1 MSYVVHNVPSI
12 LLREI
17 LKAVEITSTST
28 SRLTLFLFYTDHLL
42 KKRLEVSIPF
52 LAYCHVEPF
61 ASILAIS
68 KK

>member
-1 MSYVVHNVPSI
+1 MRYVVYNVPSI
-12 LLREI
+12 LLREV
-17 LKAVEITSTST
+17 LKAVEITST

-42 KKRLEVSIPF
+42 KKRLEASIPF
-52 LAYCHVEPF
+52 LAYCHVGPF